1 MGGGN
6 MADFRSEERVIW
18 LTGAAG
24 HLGQAIA
31 EALVSAGVHA
41 VLSGR
46 RAEKLDELAAR
57 LRSLDGDVTVLPF
70 DVEIAGQR
78 EKAVKQ
84 IDREIGRLDGIVN
97 NAYAGKP
104 GTVESATVGDFER
117 ACAFNLSAPFHLV
130 QLSLPLLKEAGERNA
145 GGAAVVNIA
154 SMYGIVSP
162 DPDIY
167 GTSGSNSPPYY
178 GATKAGMIQLTRYLA
193 CHLASS
199 NIRVNCVSPGAFP
212 PPGIE
217 REKPEFYAE
226 LCSKAPMGRIGDPRE
241 VAGPVLFLLSPAAS
255 FITGIN
261 LPVDGGWTA
270 W

>member
-1 MGGGN
+1 MP
-6 MADFRSEERVIW
+6 DFRIDKRVIW

-31 EALVSAGVHA
+31 EALASSGAHA
-41 VLSGR
+41 ILSGR
-46 RAEKLDELAAR
+46 RPDKLNELGAR
-57 LRSLDGDVTVLPF
+57 LQSLGGTVTVLPF
-70 DVEIAGQR
+70 DIEIAEQR
-78 EKAVKQ
+78 EKAARQ
-84 IDREIGRLDGIVN
+84 IGSQIGRLDGIVN
-97 NAYAGKP
+97 NAYGGRT

-117 ACAFNLSAPFHLV
+117 ASTFNLSAPFHLV
-130 QLSLPLLKEAGERNA
+130 QLSLPLLKEAGRRNA

-154 SMYGIVSP
+154 SMYGMVSP
-162 DPDIY
+162 DPGIY

-193 CHLASS
+193 CHLAPF
-199 NIRVNCVSPGAFP
+199 NIRVNSVSPGAFP
-212 PPGIE
+212 PQSIKS
-217 REKPEFYAE
+217 EKPELHAE
-226 LCSKAPMGRIGDPRE
+226 LSSKAPMGRIGEATE

-255 FITGIN
+255 FVTGVN